1 MQKAYDTAIYSLK
14 YTTMRHVLFIS
25 MLAVGLFSCSDDVP
39 GWAKDTDKAVDLGL
53 SVKWAPCNLGAD
65 HSYESGGLYGWGDP
79 TGKALSVD
87 SMDFNEDPE
96 TGIRYVKWN
105 YQTLYG
111 GQNAPQDIAGTGYDL
126 ATKMLGK
133 HWRMPTKQEMRE
145 LIELCTWEKTE
156 EHGVAGYKVTGLN
169 HKSIFLPVTNF
180 RNSGTV
186 YPTFSDRGYYWT
198 STLSTEKEEEKSM
211 KYKELGTSPCCA
223 GCLYFNM
230 TTTVDW
236 GGIYYTLE
244 PMPRLCG
251 LAIRPVLNE

>member
-1 MQKAYDTAIYSLK
+1 
-14 YTTMRHVLFIS
+14 MRHVLFIS

-111 GQNAPQDIAGTGYDL
+111 GQNAPKDISGSGYDL

-230 TTTVDW
+230 TTTVDL